1 MRELFRAS
9 GTYALLLSATAS
21 MTVEVGALGAVGL
34 APGAFVYVGSAFGP
48 GGLAAR
54 LRRHVQPQKASPHW
68 HVDYLRAALSLHG
81 AWISTD
87 DARHEC
93 TWAQSIACLE
103 SSSIPLP
110 GAGASDCACSTHF
123 FRVAPLADAPG
134 PDTPGPDAPGPDAE
148 VAELRPA
155 DNPSHSP
162 MSRIASQLTGT
173 HTYVSAPDLRQHLLT

>member
-1 MRELFRAS
+1 MLDLSSS

-21 MTVEVGALGAVGL
+21 TTVEVGALGAVEL
-34 APGAFVYVGSAFGP
+34 ASGAFVYVGSAFGP

-93 TWAQSIACLE
+93 TWAQSIARLE

-110 GAGASDCACSTHF
+110 GAGASDCRCRTHF
-123 FRVAPLADAPG
+123 FRVAPFADMPLTDAP
-134 PDTPGPDAPGPDAE
+134 PTDW
-148 VAELRPA
+148 
-155 DNPSHSP
+155 PSDLP
-162 MSRIASQLTGT
+162 PSRIADSLTGT
-173 HTYVSAPDLRQHLLT
+173 HTYIPASDLRQHVLP

>member
-1 MRELFRAS
+1 MQEFGTS
-9 GTYALLLSATAS
+9 GTYTLLLSAAS
-21 MTVEVGALGAVGL
+21 LVTVEVGALGAVEL

-110 GAGASDCACSTHF
+110 GAGASDCPCSTHF
-123 FRVAPLADAPG
+123 FRIAPLADALG
-134 PDTPGPDAPGPDAE
+134 PDEPGPDAE